1 MNNNIEACNYSNEKP
16 VFANGQDAIKPRWH
30 LFNNEE
36 IDFDIDED
44 EDEAYVESFTTAAIK
59 KGDIAIIRAGD
70 NHLSILL
77 RSAS

>member
-1 MNNNIEACNYSNEKP
+1 MRQFACMCKDCMNNSIEACNYSNENL

-44 EDEAYVESFTTAAIK
+44 
-59 KGDIAIIRAGD
+59 
-70 NHLSILL
+70 
-77 RSAS
+77 